1 MKKLAVFLISYFIC
15 CSSVFS
21 YTQIIAKVE
30 IQEKALKQ
38 FQTIAKAE
46 LPFPSGGSV
55 YVADING
62 IKLDSIRILRGEPY
76 QRDFVY
82 FKTNQNDEYYVVWLS
97 EERKSDTSIFEIPEG
112 SVIIDDYLNP
122 SARTSGFW
130 FWVSNPRLSGSFS
143 HTGRSQQA
151 INSHYTSLLPA
162 RQIKTKDIV
171 HQYVFIDKNDPA
183 EEIILEIQ
191 AQKRKSYYF
200 SWGSDVIKWKGINKI
215 SMGQLPEKGR
225 WALLIIPVEKMGKD
239 IEITGIGFYN
249 AGGRVFWDYTTIGN
263 PILTT
268 KVLEWKKK
276 DSKVS
281 AFYQKEIFGPFSFSG
296 GTFYAGIFDGSG
308 STGTD
313 TYLWDLDG
321 RKYSGRTVF
330 EKFDGKAPAYV
341 SLACKNYKLKASDVF
356 SETVIFQKKTAEDL
370 NLYLKILP
378 HKNLLC
384 SGDKFYLPVQAG
396 SLMSGIVP
404 VEIVTGNKNELFKLV
419 PGKEN
424 ARNVDL
430 FFSSTEPS
438 EHKIEL
444 KIGDISIV
452 KKMLKFML
460 IENISLENLDG
471 VHLVDDQGA
480 RIVGLIP
487 DYKFSDEFKKDKT
500 EQLTII
506 GDFPSGFENMI
517 SKYFPDVRLELLR
530 YPKTKHYHA
539 LYNMLW
545 LKKQLGNRQFGTVI
559 LFPSLDVLL
568 HRTPVDEYISSLD
581 ASIWFLSSRSKR
593 IICLTPFPSA
603 PSPDIFRPY
612 AEATIECCKK
622 RNIDYLDLYEL
633 YTHMPDWV
641 QMFRIRN
648 NVYGNFPSGDG
659 IRILAERFYRLFTT
673 GFSGIQ

>member
-215 SMGQLPEKGR
+215 SMGQLP
-225 WALLIIPVEKMGKD
+225 
-239 IEITGIGFYN
+239 
-249 AGGRVFWDYTTIGN
+249 
-263 PILTT
+263 
-268 KVLEWKKK
+268 
-276 DSKVS
+276 
-281 AFYQKEIFGPFSFSG
+281 
-296 GTFYAGIFDGSG
+296 
-308 STGTD
+308 
-313 TYLWDLDG
+313 
-321 RKYSGRTVF
+321 
-330 EKFDGKAPAYV
+330 
-341 SLACKNYKLKASDVF
+341 
-356 SETVIFQKKTAEDL
+356 
-370 NLYLKILP
+370 
-378 HKNLLC
+378 
-384 SGDKFYLPVQAG
+384 
-396 SLMSGIVP
+396 
-404 VEIVTGNKNELFKLV
+404 
-419 PGKEN
+419 
-424 ARNVDL
+424 
-430 FFSSTEPS
+430 
-438 EHKIEL
+438 
-444 KIGDISIV
+444 
-452 KKMLKFML
+452 
-460 IENISLENLDG
+460 
-471 VHLVDDQGA
+471 
-480 RIVGLIP
+480 
-487 DYKFSDEFKKDKT
+487 
-500 EQLTII
+500 
-506 GDFPSGFENMI
+506 
-517 SKYFPDVRLELLR
+517 
-530 YPKTKHYHA
+530 
-539 LYNMLW
+539 
-545 LKKQLGNRQFGTVI
+545 
-559 LFPSLDVLL
+559 
-568 HRTPVDEYISSLD
+568 
-581 ASIWFLSSRSKR
+581 
-593 IICLTPFPSA
+593 
-603 PSPDIFRPY
+603 
-612 AEATIECCKK
+612 
-622 RNIDYLDLYEL
+622 
-633 YTHMPDWV
+633 
-641 QMFRIRN
+641 
-648 NVYGNFPSGDG
+648 
-659 IRILAERFYRLFTT
+659 
-673 GFSGIQ
+673 